1 MAAVQNLNK
10 EFQDIKGK
18 LQSYDK
24 ELNYEK
30 KMNIANE
37 LMQIKFVNKEKHME
51 RMRAEQARSLFKHPP
66 DLQSQSS
73 EETTFQLTPQQKFLK
88 RFLSKNTGNTGI
100 LLFHGTGMGKTCSS
114 LNIAENFLNAMRQ
127 KVLVICS
134 EIIQQRFKDEIKANG
149 KDSGCLGGFILDRI
163 TPGWR
168 LLKEHDIDK
177 LLNKFIDDHFEFTTL
192 KRLFRSYERDVQF
205 SVYETISEE
214 LKKLKGL
221 KGNVDR
227 EKERGLVR
235 KQQEIQAK
243 LGKYVK
249 ENFSDRVIIYDEVH
263 GIRSNKNE
271 KFLGDNDD
279 DNDDDNEKEKQI
291 SFLKQVMTFAKNVRL
306 VLMSATPMYH
316 VADEIVTIMELLMLN
331 DKSVPSNMID
341 TLKDLQS
348 SKLSKTTTKG
358 SDVEKLLKYF
368 GANFVSFGKVDK
380 SDKDFPVVLSP
391 FRHGT
396 PSKSALSEH
405 KLTKDDTP
413 DTFQTSDN
421 TLINDE
427 YGQFIYKSYLSERQ
441 KKALEVLS
449 KKTRADEVFL
459 ARLMNACYVDPDTQQ
474 ESAGDMKNDFNILFG
489 EKKTGN
495 TLFEY
500 KGKQTTFKGDFF
512 NKVSPKIGSIMDVVE
527 KSMKSKQD
535 GYIMIYS
542 RFHPSGAWPVCVAL
556 EEAGFD
562 RYGKDVN
569 FITPKRGSSTN
580 KYILLSH
587 RRNEMK
593 RLFKSTNEEL
603 ISTVNAL
610 GQQEKHNIRV
620 IVCTDVVREGVD
632 FRNIRQ
638 IHVLEPWYNESKLIQ
653 IIGRGVRMSSHSS
666 LEESQRNVMVF
677 KHCCIHGPA
686 KKKGTTEKKK
696 ESFDYYRYKKSQ
708 VNFEQIKNVEKIL
721 KSHSIDCNL
730 TKPREANGRELK
742 VRVKSMLSEE
752 EFEHVVRTEDRD
764 CAHKELKANESDL
777 VVVNNDVQTV
787 EHKVRQYFKK
797 KNILL
802 ISREQLKK
810 DLDYKDKLS
819 TLFDLAMSK
828 ILKRA
833 DKFTL
838 NGRVGQFQESRGHI
852 LFVDSNTD
860 LPFISSMQLKLYR
873 HQRSKTQRDGND
885 GRGENRKVGKVG
897 KVGKDGKDGKVAKN
911 GKLSKEAAK
920 KAVVEEKKW
929 TGDISRVIQDRV
941 KKLKERLSRFVSL
954 GEKEEKK
961 EEENTVLHS
970 MVLHRL
976 NREESDAFVRTMLD
990 ANDKSDKNNAVAKK
1004 TINEKA
1010 SGDMILETESGR
1022 RVVLDIPDDLKFKF
1036 KSKKDGTI
1044 QVEIGN
1050 LGQLRDEL
1058 LYKSKSNGR
1067 FPKYFRKYVEK
1078 SNTSALYVLENSDQV
1093 KAANAL
1099 SNKGGLIMNMMK
1111 KSKDLEGEAKKTIFK
1126 PSFSPD
1132 KVNVDGTR
1140 EKGLKDLVADVLEYT
1155 SRHYGLYVHPVV
1167 QSIDDEERKN
1177 AKKDAKKQEG

>member
-149 KDSGCLGGFILDRI
+149 KDTGCLGGFILDRI

-168 LLKEHDIDK
+168 LLKEQDIDK
-177 LLNKFIDDHFEFTTL
+177 LLDKFIDDHFEFTTL

-205 SVYETISEE
+205 SVYETIAEE

-391 FRHGT
+391 FRRGT

-449 KKTRADEVFL
+449 NNEKRPDEVFL
-459 ARLMNACYVDPDTQQ
+459 ARLMNACYVDPYTQKPG
-474 ESAGDMKNDFNILFG
+474 AGDMKNDFNILFG

-500 KGKQTTFKGDFF
+500 KGKQTTFKGDFL

-752 EFEHVVRTEDRD
+752 EFEHVVRTEDRE

-777 VVVNNDVQTV
+777 VVVNNDIQTV

-810 DLDYKDKLS
+810 DLDYRDKLS

-852 LFVDSNTD
+852 LFVDSKTD
-860 LPFISSMQLKLYR
+860 LPIISSMQLKLYR

-897 KVGKDGKDGKVAKN
+897 KVAKVAKN
-911 GKLSKEAAK
+911 GKLSKETAK
-920 KAVVEEKKW
+920 KAVVEERKW
-929 TGDISRVIQDRV
+929 TGDISQVILNRVE
-941 KKLKERLSRFVSL
+941 KLKERLSRFVSL
-954 GEKEEKK
+954 SGK
-961 EEENTVLHS
+961 EEENTVVYS

-1004 TINEKA
+1004 TIIEKA

-1036 KSKKDGTI
+1036 KSNDGTI
-1044 QVEIGN
+1044 QVESGN
-1050 LGQLRDEL
+1050 LRQLRKVL
-1058 LYKSKSNGR
+1058 LSKSKSNGR

-1078 SNTSALYVLENSDQV
+1078 SNTSALYVLENSAG
-1093 KAANAL
+1093 KAANVL
-1099 SNKGGLIMNMMK
+1099 SNDRGKIKNMMEQ
-1111 KSKDLEGEAKKTIFK
+1111 SKNLEGKAKNTIFK

-1132 KVNVDGTR
+1132 KVNVGGTN
-1140 EKGLKDLVADVLEYT
+1140 EWGLKDLVADVLEYT

-1177 AKKDAKKQEG
+1177 AKKNAKKKANGSQK